1 MKPDVVTTGERR
13 VLFLTGGS
21 RGIGAGVVTAA
32 AVAGFDVAFTYR
44 ERQDAA
50 DAVVA
55 ATAAAAPLRRTS
67 RRDGWPPRGRATAA
81 TTPAR

>member
-32 AVAGFDVAFTYR
+32 AASPT
-44 ERQDAA
+44 
-50 DAVVA
+50 
-55 ATAAAAPLRRTS
+55 
-67 RRDGWPPRGRATAA
+67 W
-81 TTPAR
+81 PARPTGQCFA